1 MQRLFFVIPALAA
14 GLLAR
19 PALAQTSVPPLA
31 PAAVTVRPVP
41 VEVPL
46 TRSVWVETTPVLSAH
61 PADPP
66 SRTQSPYHIEP
77 PLQLFN
83 SKIILSEGALARF
96 NPQDIKEIMV
106 YKGDDMPASW
116 RLTPNGGV
124 VDLLL
129 KKGVRVPSRSLA
141 SLKRQAHLHG
151 PVRFAIDGRLLPDAT
166 LRIATRSIKGL
177 EARPALPDGS
187 PAELNILLTKSPPT
201 SYPPG
206 KEPRIMVRGTAGR

>member
-1 MQRLFFVIPALAA
+1 MLALAA

-19 PALAQTSVPPLA
+19 PALAQNPVQPPA

-41 VEVPL
+41 VEVPP
-46 TRSVWVETTPVLSAH
+46 TRSGWVERHPFWSTH
-61 PADPP
+61 PADPL

-83 SKIILSEGALARF
+83 SKIILSEGALAKF

-141 SLKRQAHLHG
+141 SLKRQAHLTG
-151 PVRFAIDGRLLPDAT
+151 PVRFALDGRLLPDAS
-166 LRIATRSIKGL
+166 LRIATSAIERL
-177 EARPALPDGS
+177 EVRPALPDGS